1 MALTNA
7 ERQKQ
12 YRARIKAK
20 MQGMIDNVT
29 LRNTELETALLRNEL
44 ALLKLQASINETND
58 LLKILIDKLSRGE
71 IRQSVIESD
80 VTSKADKQPEPPA
93 VEPQTALR
101 FDLEKSKA
109 IAAELRGQGLTAN
122 QISRELARRGYG
134 NQKGKAFIK
143 SSINKWFQK
152 KKP

>member
-1 MALTNA
+1 MALSNA

-20 MQGMIDNVT
+20 MQGVIDNIT
-29 LRNTELETALLRNEL
+29 SRNTELETALLRNEL

-80 VTSKADKQPEPPA
+80 VMNQADKQPEPPA

-122 QISRELARRGYG
+122 QISRELANRGYG

-152 KKP
+152 KK

>member
-1 MALTNA
+1 
-7 ERQKQ
+7 
-12 YRARIKAK
+12 
-20 MQGMIDNVT
+20 
-29 LRNTELETALLRNEL
+29 
-44 ALLKLQASINETND
+44 LLKLQASINETNN
-58 LLKILIDKLSRGE
+58 LLRVLIKEVETIKDKLSSGE
-71 IRQSVIESD
+71 ITQTVIKSD
-80 VTSKADKQPEPPA
+80 VMNQAEEELESPP
-93 VEPQTALR
+93 VESPPALR

-152 KKP
+152 KKA